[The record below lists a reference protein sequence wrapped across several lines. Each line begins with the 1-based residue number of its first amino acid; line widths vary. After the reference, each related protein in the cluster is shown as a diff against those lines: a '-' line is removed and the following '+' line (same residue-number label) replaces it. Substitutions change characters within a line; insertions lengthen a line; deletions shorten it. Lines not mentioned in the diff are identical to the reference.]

1 MDEKSLTQI
10 LAEGEN
16 QHQAFVVDLADR
28 WNTAVLISSFA
39 NAKGGSVWIG
49 VKPTGKIMG
58 VYAEAIQKELSEIVE
73 RFFINP
79 FVINSKVWKNK
90 VHFVVQ
96 IIVESAKEEA
106 VYLKNDRQQT
116 VLFERHGTKCVQ
128 ASKIALKNLQFKS
141 QDKVLSDELS
151 AKEDELLAFIKK
163 SEQLSLSQMYKFTNF
178 EMSEIDLLVSQLV
191 YRGLV
196 AMDFSTDVTL
206 YRFKSK

>member
-16 QHQAFVVDLADR
+16 QDQAFIVDVADR

-49 VKPTGKIMG
+49 VKPNGKIMG
-58 VYAEAIQKELSEIVE
+58 VYAEGIQKELQEVVE
-73 RFFINP
+73 RFFVNP
-79 FVINSKVWKNK
+79 FILNTKIWKNK

-96 IIVESAKEEA
+96 VIIESAKDES
-106 VYLKNDRQQT
+106 VYLINDRQQT
-116 VLFERHGTKCVQ
+116 VLFERHGNKCVQ

-141 QDKVLSDELS
+141 QEKVLSDDLS
-151 AKEDELLAFIKK
+151 EQETQLLAFIKK
-163 SEQLSLSQMYKFTNF
+163 SEQLSLSQMYKVDGF

-196 AMDFSTDVTL
+196 EMDFSTDVTL
-206 YRFKSK
+206 YRFKTK